1 MSVRHPRGRSLL
13 SRLFRLPGMS
23 THRLVIVGGGFAG
36 VWAAMGAAAVLR
48 QRDAEERVAVTLV
61 SPDGMLVIR
70 PRLYEADL
78 GGVCV
83 PLDLVLS
90 PLRVDQRRAE
100 VSTIDVDRRVVTLV
114 GRDGGELRYD
124 QLVLCAGSRLQLPAK
139 PGVHCA
145 DSYRQALAMHQAVSA
160 LSDRSDSR
168 FTAVVVGGGFT
179 GLEVAAELSDILR
192 GAARRAGVRPAEVPV
207 LLIERAPVVA
217 PEFGPR
223 ARAVIESALRSLGVQ
238 IRTGVPVSSA
248 DGGGVWLDGGERIE
262 ADLIVWTAGPRAR
275 ALGGQLGV
283 SLDPL
288 GRVSVSPDLATG
300 VDGVWAAG
308 DAVRVGVDR
317 EHLAMM
323 SCQHAMPQGR
333 QAGANAA
340 AVLAGGVVK
349 DYRQPL
355 YLTCLDL
362 GSAGALLTAG
372 FERDTILAAGAKA
385 KRFKRLIN
393 RSLIYPP
400 ASASADA
407 LLKLGKTAPAG
418 PLAAA
423 VQRLALHSGMV
434 RGGLIGRGRDQAER
448 YAALEVA

>member
-1 MSVRHPRGRSLL
+1 
-13 SRLFRLPGMS
+13 MS

-48 QRDAEERVAVTLV
+48 KRDAEERVAVTLV

-78 GGVCV
+78 RGACV
-83 PLDLVLS
+83 PLDRVLS
-90 PLRVDQRRAE
+90 PLRVDLRRAE
-100 VSTIDVDRRVVTLV
+100 VSTIDVDRRVVTLI
-114 GRDGGELRYD
+114 GSDGGELSYD
-124 QLVLCAGSRLQLPAK
+124 QLVLCAGSRLQLPPA

-145 DSYRQALAMHQAVSA
+145 DSYRQAVSMHRAVSA
-160 LSDRSDSR
+160 LSDRPDAR
-168 FTAVVVGGGFT
+168 FEAVVVGGGFT
-179 GLEVAAELSDILR
+179 GLEVAAELSDMLR
-192 GAARRAGVRPAEVPV
+192 GAARQAGARPAEVPV
-207 LLIERAPVVA
+207 RLIEQAPLVA

-223 ARAVIESALRSLGVQ
+223 ARAVIEPALGSLGVQ

-248 DGGGVWLDGGERIE
+248 DGGGVRLDGGERME
-262 ADLIVWTAGPRAR
+262 TDLTVWTAGPRAS
-275 ALGGQLGV
+275 ALNGQLGV
-283 SLDPL
+283 PLDTL
-288 GRVSVSPDLATG
+288 GRVPVDPQLATG
-300 VDGVWAAG
+300 VDGVWVAG
-308 DAVRVGVDR
+308 DAARVGVDR
-317 EHLAMM
+317 EHLALM

-349 DYRQPL
+349 NYRQPL

-372 FERDTILAAGAKA
+372 FERNTILASGADA
-385 KRFKRLIN
+385 KRFKRFIN

-400 ASASADA
+400 AGASADA
-407 LLKLGKTAPAG
+407 LLKLGNTAPTG

-423 VQRLALHSGMV
+423 VQQLALRREIV
-434 RGGLIGRGRDQAER
+434 RGSVTGRGHDEAER
-448 YAALEVA
+448 YAALEAA

>member
-1 MSVRHPRGRSLL
+1 MSAR
-13 SRLFRLPGMS
+13 
-23 THRLVIVGGGFAG
+23 RLVIVGGGFAG

-48 QRDAEERVAVTLV
+48 QRNADERVAVTLV

-78 GGVCV
+78 CGVCV
-83 PLDLVLS
+83 PLDRVLS

-100 VSTIDVDRRVVTLV
+100 VSAIDIDRRVVTLV
-114 GRDGGELRYD
+114 GSDGGELGYD
-124 QLVLCAGSRLQLPAK
+124 QLVLCAGSRLQLPPA

-145 DSYRQALAMHQAVSA
+145 DSYRQAVSMHRAVSA
-160 LSDRSDSR
+160 LSDRPDAR
-168 FTAVVVGGGFT
+168 FEAVVVGGGFT
-179 GLEVAAELSDILR
+179 GLEVAAELSDMLR
-192 GAARRAGVRPAEVPV
+192 GAARQAGARPAEVAV
-207 LLIERAPVVA
+207 RLIEQAPLVA

-223 ARAVIESALRSLGVQ
+223 ARAVIESALGSLGVQ

-248 DGGGVWLDGGERIE
+248 DGGGVGLDGGERIE
-262 ADLIVWTAGPRAR
+262 ADLTVWTAGPRAS
-275 ALGGQLGV
+275 ALNEQLGV
-283 SLDPL
+283 SLDAL
-288 GRVSVSPDLATG
+288 GRVPVDSQLATG
-300 VDGVWAAG
+300 VDGVWVAG
-308 DAVRVGVDR
+308 DAARVGADP
-317 EHLAMM
+317 EHLALM

-349 DYRQPL
+349 NYRQPL

-372 FERDTILAAGAKA
+372 FERNTVLASGAEA
-385 KRFKRLIN
+385 KRFKRFIN

-400 ASASADA
+400 VGASADA

-423 VQRLALHSGMV
+423 VQQLALRSEIL
-434 RGGLIGRGRDQAER
+434 RGSVTGRGHDQAER
-448 YAALEVA
+448 YAALEAA